1 MGKRGVYRVREKLL
15 QFKAEF
21 FKALANP
28 LRIRILDE
36 LRDTELTV
44 SELKE
49 RLEVE
54 LPHVSQ
60 QLRILKSKNL
70 VVARKQGNNIFYS
83 CSDHTIF
90 ELLDVAKKI
99 FNNQLVDIQSTLQ
112 QL

>member
-1 MGKRGVYRVREKLL
+1 MREKLL
-15 QFKAEF
+15 LFKAEF

-36 LRDTELTV
+36 LREKELTV
-44 SELKE
+44 TELKE

-70 VVARKQGNNIFYS
+70 VTARKQGNNIYYS
-83 CSDHTIF
+83 CSDAAVF

-99 FNNQLVDIQSTLQ
+99 FNNHLVDIQSTLQ

>member
-1 MGKRGVYRVREKLL
+1 MLEKLL

-28 LRIRILDE
+28 LRIRILDQ
-36 LRDTELTV
+36 LRESELTV
-44 SELKE
+44 TEIKE
-49 RLEVE
+49 RVEVE

-70 VVARKQGNNIFYS
+70 VTARKQGNNIYYS
-83 CSDHTIF
+83 CSDPAIF

>member
-1 MGKRGVYRVREKLL
+1 MREKLL
-15 QFKAEF
+15 LFKAEF
-21 FKALANP
+21 FNALANP

-36 LRDTELTV
+36 LRAKELTV
-44 SELKE
+44 TELKE

-70 VVARKQGNNIFYS
+70 VVARKQGNNIYYS
-83 CSDHTIF
+83 CSDTTIF

-99 FNNQLVDIQSTLQ
+99 FNNHLVDIQSTLQ